1 VSAIRLV
8 TLFGALVCA
17 VACSGPHVRT
27 LGNGDDPPAYTLR
40 GDSLAQIEAEAT
52 RLCSRGYMLLR
63 SAQSYARP
71 EPDDNAAAQWLQQAG
86 DWLSGMAG
94 NQAQATIVC
103 RA

>member
-1 VSAIRLV
+1 MSSLRLV
-8 TLFGALVCA
+8 ILLTALVCA

-27 LGNGDDPPAYTLR
+27 LGNGDNPPAYTLR
-40 GDSLAQIEAEAT
+40 GDSLAQIEAEAA
-52 RLCSRGYMLLR
+52 RLCSRGYLLLR

-71 EPDDNAAAQWLQQAG
+71 EPDDNAATQWLQQAG